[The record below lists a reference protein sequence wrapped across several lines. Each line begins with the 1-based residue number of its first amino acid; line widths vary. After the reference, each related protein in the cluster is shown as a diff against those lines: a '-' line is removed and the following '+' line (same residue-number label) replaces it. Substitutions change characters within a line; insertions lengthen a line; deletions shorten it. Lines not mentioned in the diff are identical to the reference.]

1 LLVGSFLFTGQIKSV
16 GMSDMEIKTSQR
28 IEQIDI
34 KKLIPYAR
42 NSRTHSDIQIS
53 QIAASIKE
61 FGFTNPVLISDTY
74 DIIAGHGRVLA
85 AKKLGYDS
93 VPCIRLDHLS
103 ETQRRA
109 YVIADNSIALNSD
122 WNFDMLSVEIDEL
135 NDYKYDV
142 SLLAFSNEQLS
153 ELVGSPEELPEPK
166 EELKS
171 DKKSTICPK
180 CNWEFLL

>member
-1 LLVGSFLFTGQIKSV
+1 MESKS
-16 GMSDMEIKTSQR
+16 SQR

-85 AKKLGYDS
+85 AKKLGWDT

-103 ETQRRA
+103 DTQRKA

-135 NDYKYDV
+135 NDYKFDV

-153 ELVGSPEELPEPK
+153 ELIGSAEELPEPK
-166 EELKS
+166 EELKA

>member
-1 LLVGSFLFTGQIKSV
+1 MIKEQQIKV
-16 GMSDMEIKTSQR
+16 EYLPIKQLV
-28 IEQIDI
+28 EY
-34 KKLIPYAR
+34 KNNA
-42 NSRTHSDIQIS
+42 RTHSDLQIS

-85 AKKLGYDS
+85 AKKLGWDT

-103 ETQRRA
+103 DTQRKA

-135 NDYKYDV
+135 NDYKFDV

-153 ELVGSPEELPEPK
+153 ELIGSAEEPVNN
-166 EELKS
+166 ELKA
-171 DKKSTICPK
+171 DEKARETCICPK
-180 CNWEFLL
+180 CHFEFVK